1 MILYEKKFVSCAPQN
16 RQKTILSPFGDYFVP
31 FGDNFIINKLL
42 IKDEAIVIFTSYA
55 YDATAHPKQNRWEE
69 ASGAYRLHDW

>member
-1 MILYEKKFVSCAPQN
+1 MILYEKKFVSLHHKIDK
-16 RQKTILSPFGDYFVP
+16 KTILSP

-55 YDATAHPKQNRWEE
+55 YDATAHPRQNR
-69 ASGAYRLHDW
+69 